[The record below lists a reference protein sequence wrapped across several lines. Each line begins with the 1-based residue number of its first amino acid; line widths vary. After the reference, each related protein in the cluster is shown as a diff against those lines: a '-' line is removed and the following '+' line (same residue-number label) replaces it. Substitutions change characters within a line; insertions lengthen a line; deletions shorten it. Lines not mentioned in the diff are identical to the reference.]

1 MPGAAKSTAEQG
13 FKTQK
18 DAWRAAAATP
28 QGKEGLKT
36 GCKMALESLSQ
47 NALCK
52 STTDARVARVNPGRA
67 HRRKIGAC
75 PGGAAPAHCSSRGH
89 CGNGALA
96 GLARPAAQ
104 GHEASAGDPRLGRDR
119 KGITRV

>member
-1 MPGAAKSTAEQG
+1 MMKVMVALIMTGGLLLAGAGCSKDEPKADEKTAASGDAIGVKECDDYIAKYSACIAKMPGAAKETAEKG

-36 GCKMALESLSQ
+36 GCKMALDSLAQ

-52 STTDARVARVNPGRA
+52 
-67 HRRKIGAC
+67 
-75 PGGAAPAHCSSRGH
+75 
-89 CGNGALA
+89 
-96 GLARPAAQ
+96 
-104 GHEASAGDPRLGRDR
+104 
-119 KGITRV
+119 